1 LTEEE
6 SVFQYVV
13 KRLLQALPLMIGVS
27 MIGFAMM
34 HLAPGGPLAVYTLNP
49 TITAQDI
56 ERIKHVF
63 GLDQPIYIQY
73 LKWAYG
79 MFTGN
84 WGYTFFGGRPVLNVI
99 MERVPATILLMGSG
113 MSIAIIIGLLIGI
126 LGAVRR
132 YSVFDYLATTGAM
145 VTLSF
150 PTFWFGLMTIFI
162 FSVKLGWLPSGGMY
176 TLGGDEGILDQLR
189 HLILPS
195 MVLGLVLCA
204 QWSRYTRSSFLEVI
218 HQDYIRTA
226 RSKGLSGGRILLR
239 HAFPNAMAPLI
250 ALAGVQL
257 PWLFSGALIT
267 ETIFG
272 WPGMGRLFV
281 DSLTMKEYPVLMG
294 MIMVT
299 AIAVI
304 LGNLLADVFNAIID
318 PRIRLN

>member
-1 LTEEE
+1 ML
-6 SVFQYVV
+6 QYIV
-13 KRLLQALPLMIGVS
+13 KRLLQAVPLLIGVS
-27 MIGFAMM
+27 IIGFAMM
-34 HLAPGGPLAVYTLNP
+34 HLAPGGPLAIYTLNP

-63 GLDQPIYIQY
+63 GLDQPLYIQY
-73 LKWAYG
+73 LKWAAG

-84 WGYTFFGGRPVLNVI
+84 WGNTFFGGRPVLDVI
-99 MERVPATILLMGSG
+99 MERVPATLLLMGSG
-113 MSIAIIIGLLIGI
+113 MSVAMIIGMLIGI
-126 LGAVRR
+126 LGAVKR

-150 PTFWFGLMTIFI
+150 PTFWFGLMMIFV
-162 FSVKLGWLPSGGMY
+162 FSLQLGWLPSGGMF
-176 TLGGDEGILDQLR
+176 TLGGDEDLLDLLE
-189 HLILPS
+189 HLILPTV
-195 MVLGLVLCA
+195 VLALVLIA

-226 RSKGLSGGRILLR
+226 RSKGISGSRILFR
-239 HAFPNAMAPLI
+239 HAFPNALAPLI
-250 ALAGVQL
+250 ALAGIQL
-257 PWLFSGALIT
+257 PWLFSGALVT

-294 MIMVT
+294 MVMLT
-299 AIAVI
+299 AMTVVV
-304 LGNLLADVFNAIID
+304 GNLLADVLNALID

>member
-1 LTEEE
+1 VLQ
-6 SVFQYVV
+6 FIV
-13 KRLLQALPLMIGVS
+13 KRLLQAIPLLIGVS
-27 MIGFAMM
+27 IIGFALM

-73 LKWAYG
+73 VKWAAG

-84 WGYTFFGGRPVLNVI
+84 LGNTFFGGRPVLDVI
-99 MERVPATILLMGSG
+99 LERMPATFLLMGSG
-113 MSIAIIIGLLIGI
+113 MSVAIIIGVLIGI

-145 VTLSF
+145 VALSF

-162 FSVKLGWLPSGGMY
+162 FSLKLGWLPSGGMF
-176 TLGGDEGILDQLR
+176 TLGGDEDILDLIR
-189 HLILPS
+189 HLILPTV
-195 MVLGLVLCA
+195 VLALVLVA

-226 RSKGLSGGRILLR
+226 RSKGLSGSRVLFR
-239 HAFPNAMAPLI
+239 HAFPNAVSPLI

-257 PWLFSGALIT
+257 PWLFSGALVT

-299 AIAVI
+299 AAAVI
-304 LGNLLADVFNAIID
+304 IGNLLADVINAIID
-318 PRIRLN
+318 PRIRLE

>member
-1 LTEEE
+1 ML
-6 SVFQYVV
+6 QYIV
-13 KRLLQALPLMIGVS
+13 KRLLQAVPLLIGVS
-27 MIGFAMM
+27 IIGFAMM
-34 HLAPGGPLAVYTLNP
+34 HLAPGGPLAIYTLNP

-63 GLDQPIYIQY
+63 GLDQPLYVQY
-73 LKWAYG
+73 LKWAAG

-84 WGYTFFGGRPVLNVI
+84 WGNTFFGGRPVLDVI
-99 MERVPATILLMGSG
+99 MERVPATLLLMGSG
-113 MSIAIIIGLLIGI
+113 MSVAMIIGMLIGI
-126 LGAVRR
+126 LGAVKR

-150 PTFWFGLMTIFI
+150 PTFWFGLMMIFV
-162 FSVKLGWLPSGGMY
+162 FSLQLGWLPSGGMF
-176 TLGGDEGILDQLR
+176 TLGGDEDLLDLLE
-189 HLILPS
+189 HLILPTV
-195 MVLGLVLCA
+195 VLALVLVA

-226 RSKGLSGGRILLR
+226 RSKGISGSRILFR
-239 HAFPNAMAPLI
+239 HAFPNAVAPLI
-250 ALAGVQL
+250 ALAGIQL
-257 PWLFSGALIT
+257 PWLFSGALVT

-294 MIMVT
+294 MVMLT
-299 AIAVI
+299 AMAVVI
-304 LGNLLADVFNAIID
+304 GNLLADVLNALID